1 MCKFT
6 VDYRYL
12 ANFTNHALIVVP
24 QAAMNARIAVFQYC
38 NKLGSLLREH
48 EKTEPACTF
57 Q

>member
-38 NKLGSLLREH
+38 NKLARE
-48 EKTEPACTF
+48 PFAGA
-57 Q
+57 